1 MYCAAIYQ
9 HVIPIDPCQPYN
21 AVDAPLIT
29 WSTSAISRLATC
41 QMCIYQ
47 RRDWSDKGA
56 GKVAFFD
63 RGQDVED
70 CMAAAQWLSGTN
82 ATAVKAAGR

>member
-1 MYCAAIYQ
+1 
-9 HVIPIDPCQPYN
+9 
-21 AVDAPLIT
+21 
-29 WSTSAISRLATC
+29 
-41 QMCIYQ
+41 MCIYQ

>member
-1 MYCAAIYQ
+1 M
-9 HVIPIDPCQPYN
+9 
-21 AVDAPLIT
+21 
-29 WSTSAISRLATC
+29 
-41 QMCIYQ
+41 YQ

-70 CMAAAQWLSGTN
+70 YMAAAQWLSGTN